1 MEKEIKQPKQSK
13 KEFVLSQPSS
23 LSATDVVKKA
33 EEQGIKL
40 TAGYVHTIR
49 YMKRRNRKAAKEKAA
64 AATGAVRR
72 GPGRPKKIDMIPLDR
87 SVSYLSTPKFGKDFP
102 YGIKKANPIASSR
115 NVLADAIDRLVE
127 ARVRALFAELAAELR
142 S

>member
-1 MEKEIKQPKQSK
+1 MWKNGPYR
-13 KEFVLSQPSS
+13 
-23 LSATDVVKKA
+23 SASTPDLA
-33 EEQGIKL
+33 
-40 TAGYVHTIR
+40 TAPG
-49 YMKRRNRKAAKEKAA
+49 RRQTRIG
-64 AATGAVRR
+64 AATVRR

-127 ARVRALFAELAAELR
+127 ARVRALFAELAGELR